1 MHHRRQCA
9 ANVYH
14 WVGVITRAMP
24 WWKHATGKIIRDR
37 GLEPVPAGKI
47 FHPLDLAGVAD
58 GRCLSFLRGFWRIA
72 MGSNA
77 YGLPILHLA
86 SVQGRRRHMTP
97 KGSRHGCLV
106 AIYLSNE

>member
-1 MHHRRQCA
+1 M
-9 ANVYH
+9 N
-14 WVGVITRAMP
+14 RALP
-24 WWKHATGKIIRDR
+24 GWKHATGKIIRDW

-47 FHPLDLAGVAD
+47 FHPLDFAGVAYQD
-58 GRCLSFLRGFWRIA
+58 CLSFLRGFWRFA

-86 SVQGRRRHMTP
+86 SVQGRRRHIAP
-97 KGSRHGCLV
+97 KGSRHGRLV

>member
-1 MHHRRQCA
+1 M
-9 ANVYH
+9 N
-14 WVGVITRAMP
+14 RALP
-24 WWKHATGKIIRDR
+24 GWKHATGKIIRDR

-47 FHPLDLAGVAD
+47 FHPLDFAGVAYHD
-58 GRCLSFLRGFWRIA
+58 CLSFMREFWRFA

-86 SVQGRRRHMTP
+86 SVQGRRRHIAP
-97 KGSRHGCLV
+97 KGSCHGRLV